1 MEDPELRRLTDKA
14 ELSFY
19 QDTSKEP
26 LVALK
31 EELYFTI
38 EEKQQEA
45 DLTEM
50 GRTFLNPD
58 DPNAF
63 VLPDLLTEFA
73 DIENDPD
80 LDASGKAAMKAER
93 QRVCDHQAERM
104 HNIAQLL
111 KAYCLYDNC
120 LLYTSPS
127 PRDRTRSRMPSS
139 A

>member
-19 QDTSKEP
+19 QDTSKDA

-50 GRTFLNPD
+50 GRNFLNPD
-58 DPNAF
+58 DPNSF

-73 DIENDPD
+73 DIETNAALSDSEKA
-80 LDASGKAAMKAER
+80 DAEGRAPAALRPSGRADAQHRPAAKGLLPLREGC
-93 QRVCDHQAERM
+93 RVCRRGEQGCH
-104 HNIAQLL
+104 
-111 KAYCLYDNC
+111 C
-120 LLYTSPS
+120 
-127 PRDRTRSRMPSS
+127 
-139 A
+139 